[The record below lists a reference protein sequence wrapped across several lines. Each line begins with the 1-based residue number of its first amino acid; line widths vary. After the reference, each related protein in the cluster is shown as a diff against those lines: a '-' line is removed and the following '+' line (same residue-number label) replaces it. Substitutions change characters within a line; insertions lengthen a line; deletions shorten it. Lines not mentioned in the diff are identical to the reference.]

1 MVYDSLLQKK
11 TSIVVVVSP
20 LIALMNDQVESFLAK
35 GVIAVRVSSCSS
47 ESNKKFIDGEYQL
60 VFISPEVVLLKRKLL
75 CPK

>member
-60 VFISPEVVLLKRKLL
+60 IFISPEVVLLKRKLL

>member
-35 GVIAVRVSSCSS
+35 GVNPVRVSSCSS